1 MVTSE
6 RQIDGQRN
14 MVIHWFYTMDND
26 GETPMSRALKSGH
39 RGIQEVMMRQE
50 LADAPDRGAGDTLLQ
65 RAAYW
70 GMENAVRKL
79 LATGAD
85 PDERDVTGETPL
97 HKAARRGHTNSVQAL
112 IESGADVNEMDSLGM
127 SSLHWV
133 AMNGRVDVAE
143 ILLSAGADVNSRDYS
158 YTSMTPLGV
167 AKLMGYDEVA
177 DLIGAYGGG
186 Y

>member
-1 MVTSE
+1 MLDQLSGSMAWRGNILARKSSAEVSITSRLIGLASTLSE
-6 RQIDGQRN
+6 PLAK
-14 MVIHWFYTMDND
+14 TAA
-26 GETPMSRALKSGH
+26 EALPL
-39 RGIQEVMMRQE
+39 RFE
-50 LADAPDRGAGDTLLQ
+50 
-65 RAAYW
+65 
-70 GMENAVRKL
+70 RKL

-85 PDERDVTGETPL
+85 PGERDVTGETPL
-97 HKAARRGHTNSVQAL
+97 HKAARRGHPNSVQAL

-133 AMNGRVDVAE
+133 AMNGRTDVAE
-143 ILLSAGADVNSRDYS
+143 ILLSAGADVHSRDYA

-177 DLIGAYGGG
+177 DMIGAYGGG